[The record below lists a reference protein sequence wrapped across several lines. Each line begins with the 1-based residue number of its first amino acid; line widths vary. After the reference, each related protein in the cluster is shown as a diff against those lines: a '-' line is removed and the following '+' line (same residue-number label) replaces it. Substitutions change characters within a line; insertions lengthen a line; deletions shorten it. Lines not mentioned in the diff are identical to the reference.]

1 MYVTGLEGE
10 SVVLLTFFFLE
21 ESQLDEATE
30 DVLQENVGWFL
41 RQCYRFN
48 ANSKFMFFFSN
59 KISIVNV

>member
-30 DVLQENVGWFL
+30 DVLQENVG
-41 RQCYRFN
+41 
-48 ANSKFMFFFSN
+48 
-59 KISIVNV
+59 